1 MGESE
6 WQHASWVSTLGKW
19 AWVIGILN
27 GLVGIFWAL
36 FQIIT
41 LSAYWAWLPGA
52 YVPTAEIWWI
62 IASIVGIVISLL
74 IIRPKFSNPC
84 GKKDWDALYGWVL
97 NLGGTNIPW
106 MFLWGLL
113 LFVFGWYGWAGL
125 AVLIPAVMLIFA
137 GPKEYN
143 WSSGEKK
150 AKKPA
155 EK

>member
-1 MGESE
+1 MEESE
-6 WQHASWVSTLGKW
+6 WQHASWVSTVGKW

-27 GLVGIFWAL
+27 GLVGIFWAIY
-36 FQIIT
+36 QIIVLT
-41 LSAYWAWLPGA
+41 ALWAWLPGG
-52 YVPTAEIWWI
+52 YVLTTEIWWI

-84 GKKDWDALYGWVL
+84 GAKDWDALYSWTL
-97 NLGGTNIPW
+97 NLGGLNIPW
-106 MFLWGLL
+106 MFIWGLL

-143 WSSGEKK
+143 WSSGEKS
-150 AKKPA
+150 
-155 EK
+155 EI